1 MAPQL
6 AVLGPA
12 GTFSD
17 IAAQQY
23 LKQKKMAW
31 QLTYYNSIDQVA
43 ASVQNGV
50 AYALLPLENTLDGYV
65 QNTLGILSYANLQ
78 VVGEVLVPVRFSLA
92 AKAANLA
99 AIKRIYVQFKTKG
112 QCTRILAR
120 LPQAERLTTESNM
133 LSFNKL
139 RTAVAGDAALIPQFH
154 LPELPAD
161 FLKLA
166 DVTDT
171 DENYTRFIVVKQ
183 QLARLQQVQPWDQD
197 FRALCY
203 ITPQTDHA
211 GLLDRILQEFAQR
224 RLNLMAIMSRPTRRE
239 LGHYRFF
246 IEIAGQAGQA
256 AALDQAFSQLAQHN
270 QVKYLG
276 SFSQ

>member
-1 MAPQL
+1 MTPRL

-23 LKQKKMAW
+23 LRQQQLDW

-43 ASVQNGV
+43 ASVQ
-50 AYALLPLENTLDGYV
+50 AETEYALLPLENTLDGYV
-65 QNTLGILSYANLQ
+65 QNTLAILSYAELQ
-78 VVGEVLVPVRFSLA
+78 VVGEALVPVRFSLA
-92 AKAANLA
+92 ANAADLA
-99 AIKRIYVQFKTKG
+99 SIKRIYVQFKTKG
-112 QCTRILAR
+112 QCRRILAQ

-139 RTAVAGDAALIPQFH
+139 QTAARGDAAIIPQFH
-154 LPELPAD
+154 LAELPD
-161 FLKLA
+161 TFLKLA

-171 DENYTRFIVVKQ
+171 TENYTRFIVVKKQ
-183 QLARLQQVQPWDQD
+183 AAALQQVQPWQQD

-203 ITPQTDHA
+203 ITPQTDRA
-211 GLLDRILQEFAQR
+211 GLLSEILQEFAQR
-224 RLNLMAIMSRPTRRE
+224 HLNLISIMSRPTRRE

-246 IEIAGQAGQA
+246 IEIGGQAGQSPVLA
-256 AALDQAFSQLAQHN
+256 DALAQLAQRHH
-270 QVKYLG
+270 VKYLG
-276 SFSQ
+276 SFSR

>member
-1 MAPQL
+1 MAPRL

-17 IAAQQY
+17 IAAQSY
-23 LKQKKMAW
+23 LRQQ
-31 QLTYYNSIDQVA
+31 QLTWHLVYHNSIDQVA
-43 ASVQNGV
+43 ASIQNGTE
-50 AYALLPLENTLDGYV
+50 YALLPLENTLDGYV
-65 QNTLGILSYANLQ
+65 QNTLAILSDADLQ

-92 AKAANLA
+92 ANATNLA

-112 QCTRILAR
+112 QCEQILTQ
-120 LPQAERLTTESNM
+120 LPHAERLTTESNM
-133 LSFNKL
+133 LSFAKL
-139 RTAVAGDAALIPQFH
+139 QDAASGDAAIIPQAQLAA
-154 LPELPAD
+154 LPD
-161 FLKLA
+161 TFLKLA

-171 DENYTRFIVVKQ
+171 NENYTRFIVVKK
-183 QLARLQQVQPWDQD
+183 AAVPLQQVQPWSSD

-211 GLLDRILQEFAQR
+211 GLLSELLQVFAQHD
-224 RLNLMAIMSRPTRRE
+224 LNLIAIMSRPTRRE

-246 IEIAGQAGQA
+246 IEIGGHAGQSATLA
-256 AALDQAFSQLAQHN
+256 AAFAQLSPQN

-276 SFSQ
+276 SFGK

>member
-1 MAPQL
+1 MVPHL

-17 IAAQQY
+17 DAAQQY
-23 LKQKKMAW
+23 LRQHQLDW

-43 ASVQNGV
+43 ASIQTGTE
-50 AYALLPLENTLDGYV
+50 YALLPLENTLDGYV
-65 QNTLGILSYANLQ
+65 QNTLAILSYADLQ
-78 VVGEVLVPVRFSLA
+78 VVGETLVPVRFSLA
-92 AKAANLA
+92 AKATSLA
-99 AIKRIYVQFKTKG
+99 EIKRVYVQFKTKG
-112 QCTRILAR
+112 QCEHILAQ

-139 RTAVAGDAALIPQFH
+139 KQATVGDAAIIPQAR
-154 LPELPAD
+154 LAQLPAT

-171 DENYTRFIVVKQ
+171 DENYTRFIVVKKQ
-183 QLARLQQVQPWDQD
+183 TAPLVQVQPWTQD

-203 ITPQTDHA
+203 VTPQTDHA
-211 GLLDRILQEFAQR
+211 GLLSMILQEFAQR
-224 RLNLMAIMSRPTRRE
+224 QLNLIAIMSRPTRRE
-239 LGHYRFF
+239 LGQYRFF
-246 IEIAGQAGQA
+246 IEIGGRAGQSATLA
-256 AALDQAFSQLAQHN
+256 AAFSQLAQQH

-276 SFSQ
+276 SFAQ